1 MHVMSS
7 GIFSETPELDIK
19 HIIQIVN
26 GSYEITVHFKVS
38 VPNYDSA

>member
-1 MHVMSS
+1 MYVMPSA
-7 GIFSETPELDIK
+7 IFQLDIK

-38 VPNYDSA
+38 VSNYDSA